1 MNNRILA
8 LISLIAVAM
17 VTRFIPHAPNF
28 TAVGAAALL
37 GGALLRNPLKSML
50 IPVLTLFISDLILNN
65 VVYASYYDS
74 WVWLTPGFSLIY
86 GGFILSV
93 LIGRFMTKGFK
104 IMPLIGAGLLS
115 AVVFYLL
122 TNAGSWQ
129 ASPLYTK
136 DFSGLMNAYVAG
148 LPFLLNQVLG
158 TLVYGA
164 ILFSAAW
171 FWIGQSEKEPVSDIS
186 AL

>member
-1 MNNRILA
+1 MNNRTLA
-8 LISLIAVAM
+8 LLSLIMVAM

-37 GGALLRNPLKSML
+37 GGALFRNPFKSIL
-50 IPVLTLFISDLILNN
+50 IPVLVLFTSDLILNN
-65 VVYASYYDS
+65 VVYTQYYDG
-74 WVWLTPGFSLIY
+74 WVWLTPGFALIY

-93 LIGRFMTKGFK
+93 FIGRFMTNGFK
-104 IMPLIGAGLLS
+104 VLPLVGAGLLS
-115 AVVFYLL
+115 AIVFYLL

-136 DFSGLMNAYVAG
+136 DFSGLMNAYIAG

-158 TLVYGA
+158 TMVYGA

-171 FWIGQSEKEPVSDIS
+171 FWVGQINKERNTVS
-186 AL
+186 A